1 VPLASRAAASSHGVD
16 IRTRMV
22 GPAGPAGSGGSRS
35 GLLCSAGRTRR
46 PPEYEG
52 LDLVLGVVDNM
63 DAGACGSDG
72 MSVSGHTWVSVGTL
86 FAVVTKTQ
94 HCLRRLDA
102 LRASRRRS
110 RERFRPMAHDAV
122 ASSVMTVIR
131 RDDRRRFD
139 GDFKSNAVQATPSSH
154 GWHRRVEGRV
164 RPGTAAPWSSFT
176 RYGLPSSH
184 TCRRGQHIIMSAKR
198 WRRPRPEHGLRDVN
212 LKRARA
218 RRAV

>member
-1 VPLASRAAASSHGVD
+1 
-16 IRTRMV
+16 
-22 GPAGPAGSGGSRS
+22 
-35 GLLCSAGRTRR
+35 LLCSAGRTRR

-131 RDDRRRFD
+131 RDDQRRLQVERGT
-139 GDFKSNAVQATPSSH
+139 GDTIIAWFASPSPSELRGERDPAQPH
-154 GWHRRVEGRV
+154 LGPAS
-164 RPGTAAPWSSFT
+164 PGTAS
-176 RYGLPSSH
+176 
-184 TCRRGQHIIMSAKR
+184 
-198 WRRPRPEHGLRDVN
+198 PRPTPAAAASTSSCQPNAGADRVQSTDSGT
-212 LKRARA
+212 
-218 RRAV
+218 